1 MIDSNQI
8 LGGNSLKKIIAK
20 PVGMFELFYDL
31 VFVYVISRITAMI
44 HHPVNGSI
52 PLVTFFQF
60 LLVVIVVMQIWLY
73 QVIYFNRYSK
83 NRFLDIG
90 GLVLN
95 MFVAVYLANNINTEW
110 RITFHYFNIAMAVMI
125 LILFCQYLFVKAD
138 NNNKQ
143 AFLII
148 LGLEFILIIVGLII
162 GYPVGIYFCIS
173 GYIVGFILPLFL
185 KGMFKAERVNFP
197 HLVERVS
204 LIVIIAFGE
213 AIVNLTSYFNS
224 KTPLVYA
231 AFLFLSLVLMFA
243 SYVVLS
249 DELIDHHQI
258 SKGFISMYSHIAIVV
273 AILLSTVAIQY
284 LQVQNINKT
293 FLFFLIIFSMALY
306 YFSLAINQ
314 VYNKSECRFSIRNL
328 LTLLLI
334 FALGVS
340 YLWVVIKSKIGIS
353 ICLLIWNLLFF
364 LEFYIKGNKNEF
376 R

>member
-8 LGGNSLKKIIAK
+8 LGGNILKKIIAK

-31 VFVYVISRITAMI
+31 VFVYAISRITAMI

-52 PLVTFFQF
+52 PLVTFLQF

-95 MFVAVYLANNINTEW
+95 MYVAVYLANNINTEW

-138 NNNKQ
+138 NNDKQ

-162 GYPVGIYFCIS
+162 GYPVGVYFCIS

-213 AIVNLTSYFNS
+213 AIVNLISYFNS

-258 SKGFISMYSHIAIVV
+258 SKGFILMYSHIAIVV
-273 AILLSTVAIQY
+273 AILLSTVAILY

-293 FLFFLIIFSMALY
+293 FLFFLIIFAMALY

-314 VYNKSECRFSIRNL
+314 AYNKSECRFSIRNL

-334 FALGVS
+334 FVLGVS

>member
-31 VFVYVISRITAMI
+31 VFVYAISRITAMI

-52 PLVTFFQF
+52 LLVTFLQF

-73 QVIYFNRYSK
+73 QVIYFNRYS
-83 NRFLDIG
+83 NNQFLDIG

-110 RITFHYFNIAMAVMI
+110 QITFHYFNIAMAVMI

-138 NNNKQ
+138 NNDKQ

-148 LGLEFILIIVGLII
+148 LGIEFILIIVGLII
-162 GYPVGIYFCIS
+162 GYPVGVYFCIS

-249 DELIDHHQI
+249 DKLIDHHQI
-258 SKGFISMYSHIAIVV
+258 SKGFVLMYSHIAIVV
-273 AILLSTVAIQY
+273 AILLSTVAILY

-293 FLFFLIIFSMALY
+293 FLFFLIIFAMALY

-328 LTLLLI
+328 LTFLLI

-340 YLWVVIKSKIGIS
+340 YLWFVIESKIGIS
-353 ICLLIWNLLFF
+353 ICLLIWNLVFF
-364 LEFYIKGNKNEF
+364 LEFYLRGNKHEF